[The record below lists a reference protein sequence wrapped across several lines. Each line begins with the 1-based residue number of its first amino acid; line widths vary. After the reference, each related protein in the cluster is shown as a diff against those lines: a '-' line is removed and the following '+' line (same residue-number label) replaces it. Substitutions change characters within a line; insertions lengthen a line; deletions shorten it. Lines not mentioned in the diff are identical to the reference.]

1 MQLLHDVDIIQS
13 LRAGYAPSHIFKAA
27 GHILLAIEV
36 VGGEARRAQRGVG
49 VVQHLRHCLCRWDGA
64 ALQRQAAALFQGQR
78 VNGDV
83 VRAASDALI
92 QRLPEALRRVGGQ
105 ARDEIH
111 VHMGKAHGGGQL
123 HGGENIRRRV
133 PAADGLQHLVVQRL
147 GVDAD
152 AVGSV
157 VKEHL

>member
-1 MQLLHDVDIIQS
+1 MD
-13 LRAGYAPSHIFKAA
+13 
-27 GHILLAIEV
+27 
-36 VGGEARRAQRGVG
+36 
-49 VVQHLRHCLCRWDGA
+49 
-64 ALQRQAAALFQGQR
+64 
-78 VNGDV
+78 GDV

-105 ARDEIH
+105 TRDEIH
-111 VHMGKAHGGGQL
+111 VHMGKAHGGGQF